1 VGRPVLMRREPA
13 VGGPVWGASDSSAE
27 AAFVAMAVLV
37 LIIVTFF
44 VRGHWFGPA
53 FGSVTYI
60 LPGVAAF
67 LLAVFIISQLWRAGA
82 VALPPAP
89 YLLLALVSALNLT
102 INGVFVTAHVRE
114 VALFAGE
121 VGLNSI
127 VFLVAYN
134 LGRPGPH
141 AVDRV
146 LRLVQWAGILSTV
159 ILAGMLVSADSFS
172 RLSFAATGVNH
183 LGHALAILVMVS
195 LYRALMEIRRSRYL
209 HAAGSMI
216 ALLGALFFLILS
228 GTRSAMAGLV
238 LALLVL
244 VWLRGRRREVVL
256 LYPALAIA
264 SFALIVVFVRSDAF
278 GRLLRRFDTDSI
290 ALGIGSRVEQWGEVI
305 SVSTTWSAAF
315 GAPWLYEA
323 IAVSPPVYPHNMLLS
338 VGLYMGLLPLALI
351 LWILGTRLLRL
362 YVHSRRARA
371 DLLSASLLGVLLIAL
386 MYASLSGLF
395 TRVLTT
401 VFLLGL
407 VEGWLQ
413 YPKSSERPQL
423 TGKREAAT
431 R

>member
-1 VGRPVLMRREPA
+1 MGRVPA
-13 VGGPVWGASDSSAE
+13 VGGPVGAAADSFAE
-27 AAFVAMAVLV
+27 NALVAMAVLV

-53 FGSVTYI
+53 FGSVTYV
-60 LPGVAAF
+60 LPGVATF
-67 LLAVFIISQLWRAGA
+67 LLTLFIISQLWRAGA

-102 INGVFVTAHVRE
+102 INGVFMASHLPE
-114 VALFAGE
+114 LALFAAE

-134 LGRPGPH
+134 LGRPGRH

-146 LRLVQWAGILSTV
+146 LHLVQWGGILSTV

-195 LYRALMEIRRSRYL
+195 LYRALVEIRRGRYL
-209 HAAGSMI
+209 PAAGSMV
-216 ALLGALFFLILS
+216 ALMGALFFLFLS

-256 LYPALAIA
+256 LYPALALA
-264 SFALIVVFVRSDAF
+264 SFTLMVVFVRSDAF

-290 ALGIGSRVEQWGEVI
+290 ALGIGSRFEQWGEVV

-323 IAVSPPVYPHNMLLS
+323 IAVTPPVYPHNMLLS
-338 VGLYMGLLPLALI
+338 VGLYMGVLPLALI
-351 LWILGTRLLRL
+351 LWILVTRLVRL
-362 YVHSRRARA
+362 YVCSRRERA

-395 TRVLTT
+395 TRVLTV

-413 YPKSSERPQL
+413 NPKGSEQPLL
-423 TGKREAAT
+423 TGRSEVAA